1 MRYTIEGF
9 SQTEAIKFRRT
20 EIVNGKEKVVTLDCT
35 DLVILRWFV
44 DFWPNMMKVEIGGR
58 QYAWLSYKALIEDMP
73 LIGIKKGMLA
83 LRLKKLVGFGILSHQ
98 TVKSGGTF
106 SYYGFGPEYARLID
120 TNHAKDISDPA
131 QPVNE
136 GVPNKLDT
144 PQQKISDQIDSST
157 KDSSTKDNKDI
168 DQIPFSAI
176 IDYLNEKACTHY
188 RAGTSKTKER
198 IRARWREGFRLDDFK
213 RVIDVKCAEWIGTEF
228 EKYLCP
234 DTLFGTKF
242 EKYANQPMTRSRAK
256 EGKGRN
262 DAYDFENKTD
272 SAKVTHQQDAYDWS
286 GYDDIRF

>member
-9 SQTEAIKFRRT
+9 SQTEAIKFRHT

-35 DLVILRWFV
+35 DLVILRRFV

-83 LRLKKLVGFGILSHQ
+83 LRLKKLVSFGILSHQ

-120 TNHAKDISDPA
+120 TNHAKEVSDPA
-131 QPVNE
+131 QDFSE

-157 KDSSTKDNKDI
+157 KDPSTRKPNICHPTIEEVKAHVQEKGYHFDP
-168 DQIPFSAI
+168 QHFF
-176 IDYLNEKACTHY
+176 DYYE
-188 RAGTSKTKER
+188 AGNWTLGNGKKVTSWKRCCVTWERNWKKGNPTDRRSQYTEEQNAEFDEYAWDPDKVER
-198 IRARWREGFRLDDFK
+198 I
-213 RVIDVKCAEWIGTEF
+213 
-228 EKYLCP
+228 
-234 DTLFGTKF
+234 
-242 EKYANQPMTRSRAK
+242 
-256 EGKGRN
+256 
-262 DAYDFENKTD
+262 
-272 SAKVTHQQDAYDWS
+272 
-286 GYDDIRF
+286 

>member
-9 SQTEAIKFRRT
+9 SQTEAIKFRHT

-44 DFWPNMMKVEIGGR
+44 DFWPNMMKVEIGGK

-136 GVPNKLDT
+136 GIPNKLDT
-144 PQQKISDQIDSST
+144 PQQNVVDQIDPST

-176 IDYLNEKACTHY
+176 IDYLNEKAGTHY
-188 RAGTSKTKER
+188 RAGTSKTKEL

-213 RVIDVKCAEWIGTEF
+213 RVIDVKCAEWLGTDF

-234 DTLFGTKF
+234 ETLFGTKF

-262 DAYDFENKTD
+262 DAYDFENKPD
-272 SAKVTHQQDAYDWS
+272 SANVTHQQDAYDWS

>member
-9 SQTEAIKFRRT
+9 SQTEAIKFRHT

-83 LRLKKLVGFGILSHQ
+83 LRLKKMVGFGILSHQ

-120 TNHAKDISDPA
+120 TNHAKDINDPA

-136 GVPNKLDT
+136 GMTNKLDT
-144 PQQKISDQIDSST
+144 PQQNVVDQIDPST
-157 KDSSTKDNKDI
+157 KDSSTRKTNNSRK
-168 DQIPFSAI
+168 PFVPPTIEEVQAHI
-176 IDYLNEKACTHY
+176 EAKGYHFDARQFFDYYEASDWHFKNGKPVKNWKQCCVTW
-188 RAGTSKTKER
+188 ER
-198 IRARWREGFRLDDFK
+198 NHKGDEPSGQGEF
-213 RVIDVKCAEWIGTEF
+213 DVERYNYF
-228 EKYLCP
+228 
-234 DTLFGTKF
+234 
-242 EKYANQPMTRSRAK
+242 
-256 EGKGRN
+256 
-262 DAYDFENKTD
+262 
-272 SAKVTHQQDAYDWS
+272 
-286 GYDDIRF
+286 